1 MIQFLSN
8 REIYESVICGIVP
21 QVKERLWIATADIK
35 DMYVPPSLAT
45 EARRGGRERVPFLEV
60 LDGLVKRG
68 IEVRLIHAKDPGP
81 NWRDDFDRYPTLWT
95 AMERVLCPRVHFKCI
110 IVDGVKAYFGSANLT
125 GAGMGAKSE
134 RKRNFENGILT
145 DDPALINP
153 LAEQFDFVWRGSF
166 CRDCGRSALG
176 LSPRLSPRYAR
187 PSLRSAVTRTLHQS
201 SGVMIT
207 F

>member
-1 MIQFLSN
+1 MIRFLSN
-8 REIYESVICGIVP
+8 RDIYESVICGIVP

-35 DMYVPPSLAT
+35 DMYVDA
-45 EARRGGRERVPFLEV
+45 AGRDMVPFLEV
-60 LDGLVKRG
+60 LDGLVRRG

-95 AMERVLCPRVHFKCI
+95 AMERMLCPRVHFKCI

-125 GAGMGAKSE
+125 GAGMGAKSV

-153 LAEQFDFVWRGSF
+153 LAEQFDSVWRGDS
-166 CRDCGRSALG
+166 CRDCGRRG
-176 LSPRLSPRYAR
+176 HCTDP
-187 PSLRSAVTRTLHQS
+187 AV
-201 SGVMIT
+201 
-207 F
+207 